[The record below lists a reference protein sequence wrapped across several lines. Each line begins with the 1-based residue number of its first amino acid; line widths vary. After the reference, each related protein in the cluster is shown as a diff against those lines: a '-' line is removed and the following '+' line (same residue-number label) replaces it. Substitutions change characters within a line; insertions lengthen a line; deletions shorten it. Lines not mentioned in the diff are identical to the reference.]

1 MDKKRRA
8 LKILEI
14 LKKEYPTATT
24 ELRYKNPLQLLIATI
39 LSSQCTDERVNAVT
53 KDLFKKYRTAEDFAN
68 SDIEELEEMI
78 RSTGFYR
85 NKARNIKSCCRM
97 LVEEFNSEV
106 PRTMDEL
113 TRLPGVARKTANIV
127 LYHAYGINEG
137 IAVDTHV
144 RRLSIRLKLSKEK
157 NPEKIERDL
166 MKLIP
171 RREWGIFS
179 NILILHGRYVCRA
192 KKPDCENCKINHLC
206 PSAFNT

>member
-179 NILILHGRYVCRA
+179 DILILHGRYVCRA

>member
-157 NPEKIERDL
+157 NPEKIEMDL